1 MTTTDPQRKGEAVEP
16 KGRADD
22 RDDSRKKTPA
32 SDMQAEDA
40 GTDASTPDDAGD
52 SGGGT
57 PAESAMKQQSKTDA
71 GR

>member
-1 MTTTDPQRKGEAVEP
+1 MTTTNPQREGEAAEP

-32 SDMQAEDA
+32 SDMQADDA
-40 GTDASTPDDAGD
+40 GTEASAPEDARD
-52 SGGGT
+52 SAGGT
-57 PAESAMKQQSKTDA
+57 PADSAMKQQSKTDA